1 MDALAPAAADTDPL
15 LTAAVVEAVRDT
27 LGPPPN
33 DGMIALHEPEFT
45 GSEREYVLDCIDT
58 GWVSSVG
65 AYVDRFEAMLAE
77 YTGATRAVAVANGTA
92 ALHVALLLTGVEPGD
107 EVLIPALTF
116 VATANAVFYAGAVP
130 HMVDSEAE
138 TLGIDVAKLA
148 RHLAN
153 TCDIVGGRCVNR
165 ATGATVRAVVPM
177 HVFGLIGHI
186 DALNRLAEEWGI
198 AVVEDA
204 AESLGSTVGDR
215 HAGTLAPVAATSFNG
230 NKTIT
235 TGGGGAILAMDAELG
250 LRAKHLTT
258 TARVAHRWSFLHD
271 EVGFNYR
278 LPNLN
283 AALGCAQM
291 ERLDDMIAR
300 KRRLHEHYRA
310 RFASVAGAEI
320 LSARNGTTSNY
331 WLVTLRLESN
341 DEQQRDA
348 LLEALN
354 GSGYMARPVW
364 TLMHRLPMYASAP
377 RMNLAS
383 AERLEKQI
391 VNLPSS
397 AKLAA
402 PA

>member
-1 MDALAPAAADTDPL
+1 M
-15 LTAAVVEAVRDT
+15 TAATPAIAAHPLAEAVIDAVRDT

-33 DGMIALHEPEFT
+33 DGMVALHEPEFA
-45 GSEREYVLDCIDT
+45 GNERDYVLDCIDT

-92 ALHVALLLTGVEPGD
+92 ALHVALLLAGVEPGD

-116 VATANAVFYAGAVP
+116 VATANAVSYAGAVP
-130 HMVDSEAE
+130 HMVDSERE

-148 RHLAN
+148 RHLAE
-153 TCDIVGGRCVNR
+153 TADLVGGRCINR
-165 ATGATVRAVVPM
+165 ATGATIRAIVPM

-186 DALNRLAEEWGI
+186 EELARLAAEWGI

-204 AESLGSTVGDR
+204 AESLGSTVGAR
-215 HAGTLAPVAATSFNG
+215 HAGTLAPIAATSFNG

-235 TGGGGAILAMDAELG
+235 TGGGGAILTMDGELG
-250 LRAKHLTT
+250 RRAKHLTT

-291 ERLDDMIAR
+291 ERLDEMIAR
-300 KRRLHEHYRA
+300 KRQLAARYRE
-310 RFASVAGAEI
+310 RFASVEGADI
-320 LSARNGTTSNY
+320 LQARAGTTSNY
-331 WLVTLRLESN
+331 WLVALRLDTADETLR
-341 DEQQRDA
+341 DGV
-348 LLEALN
+348 LEALN

-364 TLMHRLPMYASAP
+364 TPMHHLPMYRQVP
-377 RMNLAS
+377 RMDLAC
-383 AERLEKQI
+383 AEVLERQI

-397 AKLAA
+397 AKLAP

>member
-1 MDALAPAAADTDPL
+1 MNAVTPAIQPRAEAFTES
-15 LTAAVVEAVRDT
+15 VVEAVRDT

-33 DGMIALHEPEFT
+33 DGMLALHEPEFV
-45 GSEREYVLDCIDT
+45 GNERAYVLDCIDT

-77 YTGATRAVAVANGTA
+77 YTGAKRAIAVANGTA
-92 ALHVALLLTGVEPGD
+92 ALHVALLLAGVEPGD

-116 VATANAVFYAGAVP
+116 VATANAVSYAGAVP
-130 HMVDSEAE
+130 HMVDSEPE
-138 TLGIDVAKLA
+138 TLGIDVGKLA
-148 RHLAN
+148 LHLAE
-153 TCDIVGGRCVNR
+153 TADIVGGRCVNR
-165 ATGATVRAVVPM
+165 ATGATIRAVVPM
-177 HVFGLIGHI
+177 HVFGLIGQI
-186 DALNRLAEEWGI
+186 DELNRLAAEWGI

-204 AESLGSTVGDR
+204 AESLGSTLGTR
-215 HAGTLAPVAATSFNG
+215 HAGTLAPLAATSFNG

-235 TGGGGAILAMDAELG
+235 TGGGGAILTMDDELG
-250 LRAKHLTT
+250 RRAKHLTT

-300 KRRLHEHYRA
+300 KRRLAERYRA
-310 RFASVAGAEI
+310 RFASVEGAEI
-320 LSARNGTTSNY
+320 LTARDGTASNY
-331 WLVTLRLESN
+331 WLVAMRLDAV
-341 DEQQRDA
+341 DETVRDG

-354 GSGYMARPVW
+354 GAGYMARPVW
-364 TLMHRLPMYASAP
+364 TLMHRLPMYATAP
-377 RMNLAS
+377 RMDLTS
-383 AERLEKQI
+383 AERLERQI
-391 VNLPSS
+391 INLPSS
-397 AKLAA
+397 AKLAP